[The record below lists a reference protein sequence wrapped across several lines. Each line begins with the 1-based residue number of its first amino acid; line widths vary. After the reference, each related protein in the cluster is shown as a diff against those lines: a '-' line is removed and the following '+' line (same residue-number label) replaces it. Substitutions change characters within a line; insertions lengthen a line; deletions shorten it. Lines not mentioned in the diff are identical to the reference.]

1 MRDEFYGDISNFEI
15 MRTDVLIVVDVQND
29 FCPGGALAVSNGD
42 VVAGLASYHANGF
55 HNVVLTQDW
64 HPEKH
69 VSFASTHGAELF
81 STIEVSYGQSDGQQV
96 MWPEH
101 CVEGTDG
108 ADFHPSLDVS
118 SAKLIIRKGSNKGV
132 DSYSAVKEADG
143 SSTGLVGYLKE
154 KGIKR
159 AFVCGIA
166 TDFCVS
172 WTAID
177 LANAGFETMVIDHA
191 CAAIDLDGS
200 LDKAWADMAEAGV
213 KRLL

>member
-1 MRDEFYGDISNFEI
+1 MTDQIFGDITNFDI
-15 MRTDVLIVVDVQND
+15 KNSDVLIIVDVQND
-29 FCPGGALAVSNGD
+29 FCPGGALAVINGD
-42 VVAGLASYHANGF
+42 YVAKIASHWAGSF

-69 VSFASTHGAELF
+69 VSFASTHGADLF
-81 STIEVSYGQSDGQQV
+81 SVTDVPYGKQV

-101 CVEGTDG
+101 CVEGTEG
-108 ADFHPSLDVS
+108 ADFHPDLDVS
-118 SAKLIIRKGSNKGV
+118 SAKLIIRKGSNLGV

-154 KGIKR
+154 KGITR

-166 TDFCVS
+166 TDFCVA

-177 LANAGFETMVIDHA
+177 LANAGFDTLVIDHA
-191 CAAIDLDGS
+191 CAGIDLDGS
-200 LDKAWADMAEAGV
+200 LDKAWADMTAAGV
-213 KRLL
+213 KRLF